1 MSTSFADLGVPEHF
15 VRGLAQ
21 RDITTAFPIQEA
33 TIPDILAGRDV
44 LGRAPTGSGKTL
56 AFGLPILANISKAAP
71 KRPHALVLSPT
82 RELADQIRREIAPLG
97 AARGIRVA
105 AVYGGVPYGQQRHKL
120 HAGVEILIACPGRL
134 ADLIERGTVKLDNIQ
149 TVVIDE
155 ADRMADMGFLPEVK
169 RLLDKT
175 PKDRQTI
182 LFSATLDG
190 DVKVLT
196 EQYQRDAIRH
206 EVGSDK
212 PDAGDALHYFWSCEN
227 NDKILITAD
236 LVDDHA
242 PAIVFARTRRG
253 VDRIARQL
261 KDQGVSA
268 VALHGGRT
276 QGQRNRALRAFTDRE
291 ADALVA
297 TDVAARGIHVD
308 GVSLVVHLDP
318 PEDDKTYLH
327 RSGRTA
333 RAGEKGSVVSF
344 VLPDQKRS
352 NQRLQSALGLSGEV
366 TRVGYD
372 DVFDGTGGVLGT
384 FEQVGRFKEDPRPRR
399 GGSRNGSGNRN
410 RSRNSK
416 GGQRTGQ
423 GGRSHNGRSQ
433 GNSRNHTG
441 QKASAGSG
449 GRNGGRSG
457 GGRSHGGSGHKSAS
471 HSGRR

>member
-1 MSTSFADLGVPEHF
+1 MSTSFADLGVPEHL

-21 RDITTAFPIQEA
+21 RDINSAFPIQVA
-33 TIPDILAGRDV
+33 AIPDALAGRDV

-56 AFGLPILANISKAAP
+56 AFGLPLLANVGKAEP

-97 AARGIRVA
+97 AARGVRVA

-134 ADLIERGTVKLDNIQ
+134 ADLIERGSVKLDNIK

-155 ADRMADMGFLPEVK
+155 ADRLADMGFLPEVK

-196 EQYQRDAIRH
+196 EQYQTNAVRH

-227 NDKILITAD
+227 SDKILITAD

-261 KDQGVSA
+261 KDQGVST

-276 QGQRNRALRAFTDRE
+276 QGQRNRALRAFTEGE

-333 RAGEKGSVVSF
+333 RAGKKGSVISF

-372 DVFDGTGGVLGT
+372 DVFDGTGGILGT
-384 FEQVGRFKEDPRPRR
+384 FEQVGRFKEDPRPR

-416 GGQRTGQ
+416 GGQHKGQ
-423 GGRSHNGRSQ
+423 GGRSAG
-433 GNSRNHTG
+433 GSRNRNG

-449 GRNGGRSG
+449 GHSGGRSS
-457 GGRSHGGSGHKSAS
+457 RGGSQGGSSRKSSSS
-471 HSGRR
+471 HRGRH

>member
-1 MSTSFADLGVPEHF
+1 MSTSFADLGVPEHL

-21 RDITTAFPIQEA
+21 RDINSAFPIQVA
-33 TIPDILAGRDV
+33 AIPDALAGRDV

-56 AFGLPILANISKAAP
+56 AFGLPLLANVGKAEP

-97 AARGIRVA
+97 AARGVRVA

-134 ADLIERGTVKLDNIQ
+134 ADLIERGSVKLDNIK

-155 ADRMADMGFLPEVK
+155 ADRLADMGFLPEVK

-196 EQYQRDAIRH
+196 EQYQTNAVRH

-227 NDKILITAD
+227 SDKILITAD

-261 KDQGVSA
+261 KDQGVST

-276 QGQRNRALRAFTDRE
+276 QGQRNRALRAFTEGE

-333 RAGEKGSVVSF
+333 RAGKKGSVISF

-372 DVFDGTGGVLGT
+372 DVFDGTGGILGT
-384 FEQVGRFKEDPRPRR
+384 FEQVGRFKEDPRPR

-416 GGQRTGQ
+416 GGQHKGQ
-423 GGRSHNGRSQ
+423 GGRSAG
-433 GNSRNHTG
+433 GSRNRTG

-449 GRNGGRSG
+449 GHSGGRSS
-457 GGRSHGGSGHKSAS
+457 RGGSQGGSSRKSSSSS
-471 HSGRR
+471 HRGRH